1 MFMKRIFGE
10 GLKKGM
16 VRGAAPTC
24 PHPGPP
30 PEYQGRGKMQ
40 VVGWLCAIVAILFCA
55 PVSWGDDFSDHI
67 DLSSLRTLSVQH
79 DQTMK
84 TLDTFARQVVQR
96 ITGHE
101 RLDGHDA
108 VYTLL
113 DMSFHSDK
121 YVGRNI
127 IKIVNLPLR
136 GEFRLLTSI
145 DDAEKNRIEHEGTVS
160 LAFLEQPDVQN
171 LIRDV
176 QANSVAKSKAIDQ
189 VMMAMGAM
197 QEICQMDRGFLPAAI
212 VPPAPSATDGIWHRP
227 NEMIGNVPAL
237 VEVLKEHGGD
247 APAGLAGYEDSGASL
262 SKMFVAL
269 GGLAQAWDSQDAAL
283 FNKVAPTLETAVQS
297 INPAVYP
304 SHAKRVTEVVY
315 NRLTMM
321 TIPGA
326 IFYFFAFVL
335 LLMAA
340 QSGLDVLRLWGLRMM
355 VVGLLIHTVGIGIR
369 WWLVGGIFPPIKNE
383 FESVMFSAWF
393 GAVVG
398 LGLELRS
405 SRGIF
410 GAAASF
416 IGMLSL
422 VAIFSAPYV
431 TGTQIGGEIGQ
442 VQGILMSYWLYIHV
456 TMVTASYSLIGMGFL
471 LSTWWLVRYYLDY
484 GTLRRVPG
492 NLLSGDATRTAF
504 VQREDGGD
512 VMPAG
517 GGAMA
522 LNVSQTIAGLFFL
535 PYASKRTADA
545 NAIAAQ
551 SARIG
556 HSAAASPKS
565 FLATLDVCNLVVLQL
580 AFWMLG
586 AGVIFGAIW
595 ADQSWGRP
603 WGWDPKETFALVTWI
618 VYLIAVHVRVV
629 TIDKAYWTAV
639 LGFVGFFVMLFNW
652 IGVNFL
658 LVGLHSY
665 A

>member
-1 MFMKRIFGE
+1 LTLI
-10 GLKKGM
+10 
-16 VRGAAPTC
+16 AATSIS
-24 PHPGPP
+24 
-30 PEYQGRGKMQ
+30 R
-40 VVGWLCAIVAILFCA
+40 A
-55 PVSWGDDFSDHI
+55 DDFSSRI
-67 DLSSLRTLSVQH
+67 DLSSIRTLSVQH

-84 TLDTFARQVVQR
+84 TLDTFAREVVQR

-113 DMSFHSDK
+113 DMSFHTDK
-121 YVGRNI
+121 YLSRNL
-127 IKIVNLPLR
+127 IKIINLPLR
-136 GEFRLLTSI
+136 SEFRLLTSI
-145 DDAEKNRIEHEGTVS
+145 DDAEKSRIEHEGTVS
-160 LAFLEQPDVQN
+160 LLFLEQQDVQN

-197 QEICQMDRGFLPAAI
+197 QEICQLDRGFLPAAI
-212 VPPAPSATDGIWHRP
+212 VPPAPAATDGIWHRP
-227 NEMIGNVPAL
+227 NELIGNVPAL
-237 VEVLKEHGGD
+237 VDVLKQHGGD
-247 APAGLAGYEDSGASL
+247 APPALAGYEDAGSAL
-262 SKMFVAL
+262 SNMFVAL
-269 GGLAQAWDSQDAAL
+269 GGLAQAWDQQDANL
-283 FNKVAPTLETAVQS
+283 FNKVAPKLASAVVA
-297 INPAVYP
+297 INPGVYP
-304 SHAKRVTEVVY
+304 SHAKRVTEVIY

-326 IFYFFAFVL
+326 IFYFVAFVL

-340 QSGLDVLRLWGLRMM
+340 QSGLGTLRLWGLRMM

-398 LGLELRS
+398 LVLELRS

-431 TGTQIGGEIGQ
+431 TGKQIGGDIGQ

-484 GTLRRVPG
+484 GTLRRTPG
-492 NLLSGDATRTAF
+492 NLLSGDITRSAF
-504 VQREDGGD
+504 VQRQSRGDETD
-512 VMPAG
+512 VMPTG
-517 GGAMA
+517 GSMA

-535 PYASKRTADA
+535 PYASRRLRT
-545 NAIAAQ
+545 
-551 SARIG
+551 G
-556 HSAAASPKS
+556 PSAAAVERGRIEQSLAASPRT
-565 FLATLDVCNLVVLQL
+565 FLGTLDVCNLVVLQL

-586 AGVIFGAIW
+586 AGIIFGAIW

-603 WGWDPKETFALVTWI
+603 WNWDPKETFALVTWI

-629 TIDKAYWTAV
+629 TIDKAWWTAV
-639 LGFVGFFVMLFNW
+639 LGCLGFFVMLFNW